1 MQAQIKD
8 NPNNANAH
16 NYANVGN
23 SQTKKMDPEEYIGV
37 ERKKQKKKRIMTL
50 EYANLLHQPPN

>member
-23 SQTKKMDPEEYIGV
+23 NQTEKWT
-37 ERKKQKKKRIMTL
+37 QKNTW
-50 EYANLLHQPPN
+50 E